1 MTSREKKDK
10 AISVGAT
17 LIIALAI
24 LLTLLFTGM
33 SWNRDALAQTPRP
46 ELPEEEEEIFL
57 DPELLNLGEEN
68 AITQDEPA
76 PNPLGEP
83 EKAEQNN
90 DRLVEPG
97 ENPKPAP
104 PKPKLVST
112 EKESPVKTQEP
123 SATDK
128 ERQRITSK
136 MAKGFSSQ
144 NGKPDGKDGKNGSG
158 GQGEG
163 ITGFARGRVFKGCPK
178 PSVTLQ
184 HKVTVVVDVVVD
196 EHGNVTSATARGG
209 ASAEIRR
216 ACERAARQAKWS
228 PKKGAGETRGSI
240 TFPITPRI

>member
-10 AISVGAT
+10 AIAGGAT
-17 LIIALAI
+17 LLIALAV
-24 LLTLLFTGM
+24 LLMLLFTTLT
-33 SWNRDALAQTPRP
+33 WDRDALA
-46 ELPEEEEEIFL
+46 ENHKIEKPEEEEEIFL

-68 AITQDEPA
+68 AVTHDEPA

-83 EKAEQNN
+83 EKAEKEN

-123 SATDK
+123 TATDK
-128 ERQRITSK
+128 ERQHITSK

-163 ITGFARGRVFKGCPK
+163 IKGFARGRVFKGCPK
-178 PSVTLQ
+178 PNVTLQ

-196 EHGNVTSATARGG
+196 EQGNVTSASARGG
-209 ASAEIRR
+209 ASSEIRR